1 MGFWRASAGEQ
12 WLHVQLASDHPHRVR
27 LQYAKPKPIADPFGS
42 IRTNAMR
49 WRWDRRPRPVVPRV
63 LCRPLSSVLR
73 RGRARTAVIVCMVH
87 VPRGPPECAAPRNR
101 SGTSSRPTKSCWQA
115 SFRRSMTATRST
127 SSRTSPA
134 SAFTSAK
141 KLHAMR
147 HNQRVAAS
155 DACKKSPCVWA
166 ELFECYSD
174 VVFSTASS
182 AE

>member
-49 WRWDRRPRPVVPRV
+49 WRWGPSAAAGCATCPVPPAVV
-63 LCRPLSSVLR
+63 
-73 RGRARTAVIVCMVH
+73 GAAARTRAHGCDWLH
-87 VPRGPPECAAPRNR
+87 GTRATCPPECAAPRNR

-115 SFRRSMTATRST
+115 SCRRLMTATRST

-134 SAFTSAK
+134 SAFTGAK
-141 KLHAMR
+141 KPHAMR

-155 DACKKSPCVWA
+155 DACKKVPA
-166 ELFECYSD
+166 FGL
-174 VVFSTASS
+174 SS
-182 AE
+182 LSAIQM